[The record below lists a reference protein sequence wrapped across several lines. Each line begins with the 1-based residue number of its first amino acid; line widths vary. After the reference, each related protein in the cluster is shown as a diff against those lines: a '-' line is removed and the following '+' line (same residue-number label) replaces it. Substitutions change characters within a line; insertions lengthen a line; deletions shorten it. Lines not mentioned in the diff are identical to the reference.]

1 MCHFAQSR
9 MDAGVIALAVQNGNP
24 TAEEKMAGRA
34 LGALA
39 MQEEAHELRVLER
52 VGNEH
57 TDPQPVTRYPPPLV
71 IRPRIVK
78 TNLAEVPP
86 KHVKLQSVSAPVSD
100 VSDGWKNLGAVS
112 GLNVWLRLIT
122 FLRGYFLCRLP
133 SPISFPLSPKVGS
146 KIKIIDVIILE
157 GNC

>member
-1 MCHFAQSR
+1 MA
-9 MDAGVIALAVQNGNP
+9 IQNGNP
-24 TAEEKMAGRA
+24 TAEEKVAGRA

-57 TDPQPVTRYPPPLV
+57 TDTMRVTNYPPPLV

-78 TNLAEVPP
+78 TNLAEIPP
-86 KHVKLQSVSAPVSD
+86 KHVKRQAVSSP

-112 GLNVWLRLIT
+112 GRVFDRAFHHI
-122 FLRGYFLCRLP
+122 FL
-133 SPISFPLSPKVGS
+133 KVT
-146 KIKIIDVIILE
+146 
-157 GNC
+157 C